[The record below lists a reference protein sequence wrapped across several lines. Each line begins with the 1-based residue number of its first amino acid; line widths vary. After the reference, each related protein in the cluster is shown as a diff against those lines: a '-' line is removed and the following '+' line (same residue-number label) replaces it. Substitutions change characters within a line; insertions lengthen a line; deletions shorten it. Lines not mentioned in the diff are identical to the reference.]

1 MLSGHEI
8 STDFCSIKVE
18 GVVANEAMK
27 GKEENSLE
35 KCREGSRS
43 LSIWQNP
50 QEAFGGPKHSRS
62 TGVIHRKRGT
72 KSRGFNVSV

>member
-27 GKEENSLE
+27 RKENSLE
-35 KCREGSRS
+35 KCRERSRS
-43 LSIWQNP
+43 LSIRQNP
-50 QEAFGGPKHSRS
+50 HEAFGGPKHSRS
-62 TGVIHRKRGT
+62 MGVIQRKRGT
-72 KSRGFNVSV
+72 KSRGLNVSV

>member
-18 GVVANEAMK
+18 GVAGDEAMRR
-27 GKEENSLE
+27 KEENSLG

-43 LSIWQNP
+43 LSIRQNP
-50 QEAFGGPKHSRS
+50 HEAFGSPKHSRS
-62 TGVIHRKRGT
+62 MEVIQRRRGT
-72 KSRGFNVSV
+72 KSRGLNVSV